1 MELIINC
8 KAYEPGMGKHAVTLA
23 RTAIFAAKKYNIQ
36 IALAVQP
43 QDIMAVSATGIPTF
57 AQHIDAI
64 KYGAHTGSISP
75 CGVKKAGAQGTLLNH
90 SERKL
95 SPAVLQQSILLA
107 KKAGLFVI
115 ACAATP
121 TEAKQINSLN
131 PDVIVVEPPE
141 LIGTNTAVSQA
152 KPDVITKTIKAITT
166 PVLCGAGIRHAK
178 DVRKALELGAKGILV
193 SSAIVQAQHPDTIL
207 AELANEF
214 REFRKSSITTKYIN

>member
-1 MELIINC
+1 MEIIVNC
-8 KAYEPGMGKHAVTLA
+8 KAYKQGMGKHAVTLA
-23 RTAIFAAKKYNIQ
+23 RTAIFAAKKYGIQ

-64 KYGAHTGSISP
+64 KHGAHTGSISP
-75 CGVKKAGAQGTLLNH
+75 CGVKEAGAQGTLLNH

-107 KKAGLFVI
+107 KKAGLFVVV
-115 ACAATP
+115 CAATP
-121 TEAKQINSLN
+121 AEAKQINSLN
-131 PDVIVVEPPE
+131 PDAIAIEPPE

-152 KPDVITKTIKAITT
+152 KPEVITKTTKAVST

-178 DVRKALELGAKGILV
+178 DVKKALELGAKGILV
-193 SSAIVQAQHPDTIL
+193 SSAIVKAQHPDRIL
-207 AELANEF
+207 AELANECI
-214 REFRKSSITTKYIN
+214 EFRKF